1 MLDILHYEF
10 IQNAIIAGLLVS
22 IASGIIGSL
31 IVVNRMV
38 FLAGGIAHTSYGGI
52 GLAVYF
58 GLPIFLGASVFAVG
72 AALLMAIITL
82 NQRDKIDTFIGL
94 IWAVG
99 MAIGIIFVD
108 LTPGYNVDLMSYLFG
123 SILAV
128 SNDDITYMSIL
139 LIAIIIIVTLFYREI
154 LAVSYDS
161 EYANLRGINVKF
173 FYTLILI
180 LSALTVVIAIKVVG
194 LILVIAL
201 LTIPIYI
208 AEKVSTSLGTMM
220 FVSGVLSSVF
230 TLVGLWFSYQFDLT
244 SGASIILVS
253 AFGLTLFLFTTKVL
267 TNETTISFLF
277 FMSKLSAS
285 VYFVCY

>member
-1 MLDILHYEF
+1 MLEVLDFQF
-10 IQNAIIAGLLVS
+10 IQNALIAGLLVS

-52 GLAVYF
+52 GIAVYF
-58 GLPIFLGASVFAVG
+58 GLPIFLGASVFAVL
-72 AALLMAIITL
+72 AALLMAFVTL

-99 MAIGIIFVD
+99 MAIGIILID

-128 SNDDITYMSIL
+128 SSQDITFMTTL
-139 LIAIIIIVTLFYREI
+139 LVVIIGIVTFWYREI

-161 EYANLRGINVKF
+161 EYAQLRGINIKF
-173 FYTLILI
+173 FYTLILVI
-180 LSALTVVIAIKVVG
+180 SALTVVIAIKVVG

-201 LTIPIYI
+201 LTMPIYI
-208 AEKVSTSLGTMM
+208 AEKLSNSLASMM
-220 FVSGVLSSVF
+220 VISGLLSSLF
-230 TLVGLWFSYQFDLT
+230 TVIGLIISYNYDLT
-244 SGASIILVS
+244 TGACIIMVS
-253 AFGLTLFLFTTKVL
+253 ALFL
-267 TNETTISFLF
+267 SLF
-277 FMSKLSAS
+277 ILIDKYLKRS
-285 VYFVCY
+285 

>member
-1 MLDILHYEF
+1 MIEALSYEF
-10 IQNAIIAGLLVS
+10 MQNALIAGLLVS
-22 IASGIIGSL
+22 FIAGIMGSL

-38 FLAGGIAHTSYGGI
+38 FLAGGIAHAAYGGI
-52 GLAVYF
+52 GIALF
-58 GLPIFLGASVFAVG
+58 TGLPIFVGTSIFAVI
-72 AALLMAIITL
+72 AAIFMALVTL
-82 NQRDKIDTFIGL
+82 KQKENSDIFIGL

-128 SNDDITYMSIL
+128 SSDDIIFMAVLLCIIL
-139 LIAIIIIVTLFYREI
+139 FVLFFWYREL

-161 EYANLRGINVKF
+161 EYASLSGINVKF
-173 FYTLILI
+173 FYTLLLV

-208 AEKVSTSLGTMM
+208 AQNLAHSLLSMM
-220 FVSGVLSSVF
+220 FTSGVIASVF
-230 TLVGLWFSYQFDLT
+230 TLVGLWLSYTYDLT
-244 SGASIILVS
+244 SGACIILVAGIS
-253 AFGLTLFLFTTKVL
+253 LILFMIYTKL
-267 TNETTISFLF
+267 R
-277 FMSKLSAS
+277 
-285 VYFVCY
+285 

>member
-1 MLDILHYEF
+1 MLEILSFEF
-10 IQNAIIAGLLVS
+10 MQNAIVAGLLVS

-58 GLPIFLGASVFAVG
+58 GLPIFLGASLFAVG
-72 AALLMAIITL
+72 AAILMAAVTL
-82 NQRDKIDTFIGL
+82 NQRDKTDTFIGL

-99 MAIGIIFVD
+99 MAVGIVFVD
-108 LTPGYNVDLMSYLFG
+108 MTPGYNVDLMSYLFG

-128 SNDDITYMSIL
+128 SNADIWYMSAL
-139 LIAIIIIVTLFYREI
+139 LVVIVAIVTIFYRQI

-161 EYANLRGINVKF
+161 EYAKLRGVDVRF
-173 FYTLILI
+173 FYTLILVV
-180 LSALTVVIAIKVVG
+180 SALTVVIAIKIVG

-201 LTIPIYI
+201 LTIPVYI
-208 AEKVSTSLGTMM
+208 GEKLSSSLATMM
-220 FVSGVLSSVF
+220 AMSGILSTIF
-230 TLVGLWFSYQFDLT
+230 TFLGLFLSYSYDIT

-253 AFGLTLFLFTTKVL
+253 ALSLLLFLVL
-267 TNETTISFLF
+267 NNTMRKIFNTVKKI
-277 FMSKLSAS
+277 KK
-285 VYFVCY
+285 

>member
-1 MLDILHYEF
+1 MLEVLNYEF
-10 IQNAIIAGLLVS
+10 IQNAILAGLLVS
-22 IASGIIGSL
+22 FASGIIGSL

-52 GLAVYF
+52 GVAVYF
-58 GLPIFLGASVFAVG
+58 GLPIFLGASVFAVL
-72 AALLMAIITL
+72 AALLMALITL
-82 NQRDKIDTFIGL
+82 RQRDKIDTFIGL

-99 MAIGIIFVD
+99 MAIGIILVD

-128 SNDDITYMSIL
+128 TSEDINYMGIL
-139 LIAIIIIVTLFYREI
+139 LTAIVIIVSLFYREI

-161 EYANLRGINVKF
+161 EYAKLRGINVKI
-173 FYTLILI
+173 FYTLILV

-208 AEKVSTSLGTMM
+208 SEKLSNSLGMMM
-220 FVSGVLSSVF
+220 FIAGILSSFF
-230 TLVGLWFSYQFDLT
+230 TLTGLVLSYQFDIT
-244 SGASIILVS
+244 SGASIIIVS
-253 AFGLTLFLFTTKVL
+253 AICLTVFLLLTKL
-267 TNETTISFLF
+267 LQ
-277 FMSKLSAS
+277 K
-285 VYFVCY
+285 

>member
-1 MLDILHYEF
+1 MLEALSF
-10 IQNAIIAGLLVS
+10 TFVQNALIAGLLVS
-22 IASGIIGSL
+22 FAAGIIGSL

-38 FLAGGIAHTSYGGI
+38 FLAGGIAHASYGGI
-52 GLAVYF
+52 GIALYF
-58 GLPIFLGASVFAVG
+58 GLPFILGTSFFAVLS
-72 AALLMAIITL
+72 ALIMAYVTL
-82 NQRDKIDTFIGL
+82 NQRNRIDTFIGL

-128 SNDDITYMSIL
+128 THEDLWFMGFL
-139 LIAIIIIVTLFYREI
+139 LGTIIFIVTFWYRDI

-161 EYANLRGINVKF
+161 EYASLRGINVKLF
-173 FYTLILI
+173 FTIILV
-180 LSALTVVIAIKVVG
+180 LSALTIVIAIKVVG

-208 AEKVSTSLGTMM
+208 GEKLSNSLYKMM
-220 FVSGVLSSVF
+220 LLSGLLASIF
-230 TLVGLWFSYQFDLT
+230 TIIGLWISYTYDIT

-253 AFGLTLFLFTTKVL
+253 ALSLFGFL
-267 TNETTISFLF
+267 TISKGFE
-277 FMSKLSAS
+277 KR
-285 VYFVCY
+285 

>member
-1 MLDILHYEF
+1 MQMLDALSYEF
-10 IQNAIIAGLLVS
+10 MQNALIAGILVS
-22 IASGIIGSL
+22 LISGIIGSL

-38 FLAGGIAHTSYGGI
+38 FLAGGIAHAAYGGI
-52 GLAVYF
+52 GIAIF
-58 GLPIFLGASVFAVG
+58 TGIPIFLGTTLFAVV
-72 AALLMAIITL
+72 AALFMAFVTL
-82 NQRDKIDTFIGL
+82 NQKDKIDTFTGL

-99 MAIGIIFVD
+99 MAIGIILVD

-128 SNDDITYMSIL
+128 NREDLYFMASL
-139 LIAIIIIVTLFYREI
+139 FVIIIVVMTFWYRDI

-161 EYANLRGINVKF
+161 EYAALSGINVKF

-208 AEKVSTSLGTMM
+208 AQN
-220 FVSGVLSSVF
+220 LSSSLYSMMIISGLVASCF
-230 TLVGLWFSYQFDLT
+230 TIVGLWFSYSFDLT
-244 SGASIILVS
+244 SGACIILVS
-253 AFGLTLFLFTTKVL
+253 ALSLMIFMIVQKV
-267 TNETTISFLF
+267 
-277 FMSKLSAS
+277 K
-285 VYFVCY
+285 

>member
-1 MLDILHYEF
+1 MLDALSYDF
-10 IQNAIIAGLLVS
+10 IQNAIIAGILVS

-52 GLAVYF
+52 GIAVYF
-58 GLPIFLGASVFAVG
+58 GIPIFLGASLFAVA
-72 AALLMAIITL
+72 AALLISFITL
-82 NQRDKIDTFIGL
+82 KQRERTDTFIGL

-99 MAIGIIFVD
+99 MAIGILFVD
-108 LTPGYNVDLMSYLFG
+108 ITPGYNVDLMSYLFG

-128 SNDDITYMSIL
+128 SSEDIWFMSTLVIV
-139 LIAIIIIVTLFYREI
+139 IICIVTFCYRDI

-161 EYANLRGINVKF
+161 EYALLRGVHVKF
-173 FYTLILI
+173 FYTLILV
-180 LSALTVVIAIKVVG
+180 LSALTVVIAIKIVG

-208 AEKVSTSLGTMM
+208 AERLSNSLYNMM
-220 FVSGVLSSVF
+220 FLSAVISTVF
-230 TLVGLWFSYQFDLT
+230 TLFGLYMSYSFDIT

-253 AFGLTLFLFTTKVL
+253 AISLVLFLL
-267 TNETTISFLF
+267 FLRF
-277 FMSKLSAS
+277 KNIMK
-285 VYFVCY
+285 

>member
-1 MLDILHYEF
+1 MIEALQFEF
-10 IQNAIIAGLLVS
+10 MQHALLAGLLVS
-22 IASGIIGSL
+22 FAAGIIGSL

-58 GLPIFLGASVFAVG
+58 GLPIFLGASFFAVG
-72 AALLMAIITL
+72 AALLIAALTL
-82 NQRDKIDTFIGL
+82 RTRHRIDTFIGL

-99 MAIGIIFVD
+99 MAIGVIFVD

-128 SNDDITYMSIL
+128 SSEDLYFMTAL
-139 LIAIIIIVTLFYREI
+139 LAIILIVITFWYRDI

-161 EYANLRGINVKF
+161 EYAALRGVNVKV

-194 LILVIAL
+194 LILVIAM
-201 LTIPIYI
+201 LTIPVYI
-208 AEKVSTSLGTMM
+208 AEKLSHSLFSMM
-220 FVSGVLSSVF
+220 FLSGAIATLF
-230 TLVGLWFSYQFDLT
+230 TLVGLWFSYTYDLT
-244 SGASIILVS
+244 SGASIIMVS
-253 AFGLTLFLFTTKVL
+253 AVSLGLFLLVHRK
-267 TNETTISFLF
+267 SH
-277 FMSKLSAS
+277 A
-285 VYFVCY
+285 

>member
-1 MLDILHYEF
+1 MLEALSFEF
-10 IQNAIIAGLLVS
+10 IQNAIIAGVLVS

-31 IVVNRMV
+31 VVVNRMV
-38 FLAGGIAHTSYGGI
+38 FLSGGIAHTAYGGI

-58 GLPIFLGASVFAVG
+58 GFPIFLGSSLFAIF
-72 AALLMAIITL
+72 AALLMAFITL
-82 NQRDKIDTFIGL
+82 KQRQRTDTVIGL

-99 MAIGIIFVD
+99 MALGIILVD
-108 LTPGYNVDLMSYLFG
+108 LTPGYNVDLLSYLFG

-128 SNDDITYMSIL
+128 SDKDILYMQIL
-139 LIAIIIIVTLFYREI
+139 VALIVFISVFWYRDI

-161 EYANLRGINVKF
+161 EYASLRGINVPF

-208 AEKVSTSLGTMM
+208 AEKLSNSLGKMM
-220 FVSGVLSSVF
+220 IISGVLSTFF
-230 TLVGLWFSYQFDLT
+230 TIFGLYLSYIYDLT
-244 SGASIILVS
+244 SGATIILIS
-253 AFGLTLFLFTTKVL
+253 AAGLILFISYQKL
-267 TNETTISFLF
+267 TNTLN
-277 FMSKLSAS
+277 
-285 VYFVCY
+285 

>member
-1 MLDILHYEF
+1 MLEILQYEF
-10 IQNAIIAGLLVS
+10 IQNAILAGLLVS

-58 GLPIFLGASVFAVG
+58 GLPIFLGASLFSVL
-72 AALLMAIITL
+72 AALLMAMITI

-128 SNDDITYMSIL
+128 SNDDLLYMTVL
-139 LIAIIIIVTLFYREI
+139 LIFIVLIVVFFYREI
-154 LAVSYDS
+154 LSVSYDS
-161 EYANLRGINVKF
+161 QYANLRGVNVKF
-173 FYTLILI
+173 FYTLILV

-208 AEKVSTSLGTMM
+208 AEKLSKSLAMM
-220 FVSGVLSSVF
+220 MVLSGIFSSIF
-230 TLVGLWFSYQFDLT
+230 TLLGLWFSYQFDLT

-253 AFGLTLFLFTTKVL
+253 AICLSLFLIV
-267 TNETTISFLF
+267 
-277 FMSKLSAS
+277 SKTLKI
-285 VYFVCY
+285 

>member
-1 MLDILHYEF
+1 MIELLNYEF
-10 IQNAIIAGLLVS
+10 IQNALIAGILVS

-52 GLAVYF
+52 GLAVYL
-58 GLPIFLGASVFAVG
+58 GIPIFLGASLFSVL
-72 AALLMAIITL
+72 AALLIAYITI
-82 NQRDKIDTFIGL
+82 NQKDRLDTFIGL

-99 MAIGIIFVD
+99 MAIGIILID

-128 SNDDITYMSIL
+128 SNEDLYFMSAL
-139 LIAIIIIVTLFYREI
+139 TAFIIFIITLFYRDI

-161 EYANLRGINVKF
+161 EYAKLRGISVKF

-208 AEKVSTSLGTMM
+208 AEKLSNSLYSMM
-220 FVSGVLSSVF
+220 FLSAIISSFF
-230 TLVGLWFSYQFDLT
+230 TLIGLFISYKLDIS
-244 SGASIILVS
+244 SGASIIIVCAISLI
-253 AFGLTLFLFTTKVL
+253 FFLFLKKS
-267 TNETTISFLF
+267 I
-277 FMSKLSAS
+277 
-285 VYFVCY
+285 